1 MTDSVREVLVAALRE
16 DLKDQDAVSDN
27 TICIVHDVD
36 SLGASIANITGDVS
50 LNELAAACLRALK
63 AAGLTITDAARLAE
77 LEAAAVWNTDM
88 DAAPKDKPFEVLH
101 QFYEEEKPEIV
112 QAVKWDRSPEGS
124 VVYSPYCKRGM
135 SRPVMHI
142 YPIAWKPITP
152 HEGG

>member
-1 MTDSVREVLVAALRE
+1 MTDSLRDVLVAALRE
-16 DLKDQDAVSDN
+16 DLKDQDAVSDD
-27 TICIVHDVD
+27 TICIVHDGD

-88 DAAPKDKPFEVLH
+88 DAAPKDGTHLLLAFSDGQVWTGGYSELDDGWMTGAAGYPMVDNAMEDAHKCRLL
-101 QFYEEEKPEIV
+101 IV
-112 QAVKWDRSPEGS
+112 
-124 VVYSPYCKRGM
+124 
-135 SRPVMHI
+135 
-142 YPIAWKPITP
+142 AWKPITP